1 MKIKILQ
8 KYLLGEFFKYL
19 IATLL
24 SLVAFYIVVDFIS
37 NIGAF
42 TKHSPSI
49 GYVALYFLYKIPEIV
64 YRVLPLSVLLSTLL
78 TITFLN
84 KNNEIAAIKSSGLSM
99 LKFFK
104 PLILTGIIITV
115 SAFLLSN
122 FIAVRT
128 NIARRLIMQRYI
140 IKNMSYNTGSVYR
153 YRTKDIMIHYGNY
166 IITAQSFDP
175 SKRVIK
181 GINIYMLGNNFALQ
195 KRYIA
200 KEGYFKQNNLQLT
213 NVRLDTFQFDN
224 KPEFSEK
231 IFKDLKV
238 PIRLNLNFFK
248 SYTLKPEFLSIGS
261 LSKMLEVAKK
271 TGSGFSYLLT
281 GFYSKLSYP
290 VINLILVLIGI
301 SSGLLVE
308 KRGGTPI
315 AIGISIMVAFTWW
328 IINSIGLSLGESAQ
342 LNPFL
347 AAFMA
352 DIIFLSFG
360 IYLITDID

>member
-42 TKHSPSI
+42 TRHSPSI
-49 GYVALYFLYKIPEIV
+49 GYVALYFLYKVPEIV

-84 KNNEIAAIKSSGLSM
+84 KNNELDAIKSSGLSM
-99 LKFFK
+99 LRFFK
-104 PLILTGIIITV
+104 PLILAGIIITV
-115 SAFLLSN
+115 LAFLLSN
-122 FIAVRT
+122 FVAVNT
-128 NIARRLIMQRYI
+128 NIARRLVMQRYI
-140 IKNMSYNTGSVYR
+140 NKNISYNIGSVYQ
-153 YRTKDIMIHYGNY
+153 YKTKDIMIHYGKY

-175 SKRVIK
+175 LRRVIK
-181 GINIYMLGNNFALQ
+181 GVSVYVFGKGFVLQ

-200 KEGYFKQNNLQLT
+200 KEGYFKQKNLKLV
-213 NVRLDTFQFDN
+213 NGRLDVFKFNN
-224 KPEFSEK
+224 KTEFSEK
-231 IFKDLKV
+231 FFRV
-238 PIRLNLNFFK
+238 METPINLNLNFFK

-261 LSKMLEVAKK
+261 LSKMLAVAKK

-301 SSGLLVE
+301 SSGLLV
-308 KRGGTPI
+308 KKGVVLP
-315 AIGISIMVAFTWW
+315 
-328 IINSIGLSLGESAQ
+328 
-342 LNPFL
+342 
-347 AAFMA
+347 
-352 DIIFLSFG
+352 
-360 IYLITDID
+360 